1 LGLPVARAKRTSSTK
16 PMKLYTIKIQNRV
29 VKNHRL
35 LCHGHRIYFLR
46 SNTKSTEQI
55 KARIYHW
62 QKSKRI
68 ARILKKTRIN
78 TGKTGVVVV

>member
-1 LGLPVARAKRTSSTK
+1 MHSTVYNRTNHPFGTTWPIGKERKR
-16 PMKLYTIKIQNRV
+16 
-29 VKNHRL
+29 
-35 LCHGHRIYFLR
+35 HGHRIYFLR